1 MKIDIPTS
9 ISSLE
14 DLTELLHELR
24 LYIRWFLHESIK
36 KQVDA
41 GSRAAMPKLSS
52 AAEDLLQALEKD
64 GKLNSRGLENLVK
77 TIETY
82 RKKASPVVIT
92 LAAPA
97 TTGIKT
103 MIVQWC
109 RKNIS
114 GDVLVS
120 FHHDS
125 SILGGMVIRN
135 KSRVVDLSFR
145 RQLFESDTK
154 FVEVLTRV

>member
-1 MKIDIPTS
+1 VKIDIPES
-9 ISSLE
+9 VSSLE
-14 DLTELLHELR
+14 DLAELLRELR
-24 LYIRWFLHESIK
+24 LYTRWFLHESIK

-41 GSRAAMPKLSS
+41 GSRAPIPELSPAS
-52 AAEDLLQALEKD
+52 KALLQTLEKD

-77 TIETY
+77 TIESFQ
-82 RKKASPVVIT
+82 KNASPVVIT

-103 MIVQWC
+103 MIVDWC

-125 SILGGMVIRN
+125 SILGGIVIRN

-145 RQLFESDTK
+145 RKLFESDVN
-154 FVEVLTRV
+154 FVEVLGRV